1 MPILLVF
8 RDSVSLY
15 VTRKGWENGGLST
28 AKIRLQNGAN
38 QIRFTGDT
46 RYVEL
51 DFFDIRP
58 VK

>member
-1 MPILLVF
+1 MSPV
-8 RDSVSLY
+8 
-15 VTRKGWENGGLST
+15 KAGKMGGLST